1 MNITDINR
9 TIAELEED
17 STTFENC
24 EKLASLYIVRDK
36 FNSTNDEFDD
46 ILPQYHKY
54 TDMKRRYQLG
64 EVSEKAVEKQTKMV
78 CKEISEFLHQFY
90 SSTDLPEER
99 NIFKSMINALQNI

>member
-36 FNSTNDEFDD
+36 FNTSDELDD
-46 ILPQYHKY
+46 ILPQYRKY

-64 EVSEKAVEKQTKMV
+64 EVSEKTVEKQTKIV
-78 CKEISEFLHQFY
+78 CREISEFLHQFY